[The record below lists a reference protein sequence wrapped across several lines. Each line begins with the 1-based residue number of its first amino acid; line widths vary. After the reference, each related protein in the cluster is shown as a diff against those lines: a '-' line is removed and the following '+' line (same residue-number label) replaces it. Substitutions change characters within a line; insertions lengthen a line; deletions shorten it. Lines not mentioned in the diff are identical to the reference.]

1 MSNYFNAEKL
11 KSVLPSIKS
20 SVDKSLKSGIVYKIT
35 CPRCSSCYVGQ
46 TRLHLATRIGKHGSA
61 KARVSIHMKSCGH
74 SLSMNDVSI
83 LTTCT
88 KSVVQLMTFEAL
100 FINQLKSELKSRDEF
115 KRRVL
120 VSLALA
126 FVKISL
132 DLCQVIEAIYV
143 YILKNFTE
151 LHQLKLNTEMFYST
165 FVIIL
170 SFASFFTLL
179 EHFSC
184 FFCTKFNKK

>member
-1 MSNYFNAEKL
+1 
-11 KSVLPSIKS
+11 
-20 SVDKSLKSGIVYKIT
+20 
-35 CPRCSSCYVGQ
+35 
-46 TRLHLATRIGKHGSA
+46 
-61 KARVSIHMKSCGH
+61 
-74 SLSMNDVSI
+74 
-83 LTTCT
+83 
-88 KSVVQLMTFEAL
+88 MTFEAL

-151 LHQLKLNTEMFYST
+151 LHRLKLNTEMFYST

-170 SFASFFTLL
+170 SFASFFTSL
-179 EHFSC
+179 ENFSC
-184 FFCTKFNKK
+184 FFCTKFNKKWFSPSWNNVFLRSFWKSESVSQSFTFWETMFLQFFRLIDKCCIFRFNDRFRSVEKTKIYFKI